1 MKIDK
6 SLFLLLLGMALTSC
20 AVLAPKNS
28 PGYRALTVEQING
41 AADKPLGTVEELRYH
56 CSVPGPTERRM
67 VVYLPPDYYDN
78 DKRYPVTYMLHGA
91 RGHETSWITKGNI
104 IGITDSLT
112 ANGLAEESII
122 VMPNMNQYRNDRDC
136 DNSRMKTALE
146 SLLEIDG
153 TVESSFV
160 HDVVDLVDSVY
171 RTIPDKEHRAIGGL
185 SVGALQSLYIS
196 ASAPDVFGYV
206 GLFSP
211 MPRAITKHSA
221 YSRFYKSRNRK
232 IAAQFEN
239 PPLLYLIM
247 IGKADFFH
255 PHVNN
260 FSKFM
265 DRHNYRHIY
274 VKTPGGHDW
283 PNWKNYYIKLIES
296 IFR

>member
-1 MKIDK
+1 MRTIK
-6 SLFLLLLGMALTSC
+6 SLSLLLLLPLFISC
-20 AVLAPKNS
+20 AALAPKNS
-28 PGYRALTVEQING
+28 YAYRALSIEQIISDE
-41 AADKPLGTVEELRYH
+41 DKPLGTVEELRYH
-56 CSVPGPTERRM
+56 CSVPGPSERRLI
-67 VVYLPPDYYDN
+67 VYLPHNYHDS

-104 IGITDSLT
+104 ISITDSLT
-112 ANGLAEESII
+112 SRGLAEESII
-122 VMPNMNQYRNDRDC
+122 VMPNMNQYKNDRDY

-160 HDVVDLVDSVY
+160 HDVVELVDSVY

-185 SVGALQSLYIS
+185 SVGALQTLFIS
-196 ASAPDVFGYV
+196 ASSPDIFGYV

-221 YSRFYKSRNRK
+221 YSNFYKSRNSK
-232 IAAQFEN
+232 IARQFEN

-260 FSKFM
+260 FSKFLN
-265 DRHNYRHIY
+265 RHDFRHSYI
-274 VKTPGGHDW
+274 KTSGGHDW
-283 PNWKNYYIKLIES
+283 YNWKNYYIKLIES
-296 IFR
+296 VFK